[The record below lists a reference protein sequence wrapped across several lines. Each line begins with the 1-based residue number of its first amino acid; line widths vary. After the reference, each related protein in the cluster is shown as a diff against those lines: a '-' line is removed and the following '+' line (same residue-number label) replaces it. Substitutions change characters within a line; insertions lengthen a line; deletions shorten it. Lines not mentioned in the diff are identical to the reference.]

1 MRRGHSVVERAAGGT
16 VAAGEAVNDR
26 VDWTHIIDEVE
37 TVGRSERSVLRS
49 HIRVVLE
56 HLIKLQASPSAD
68 PRKRWKTSV
77 RRARIDIERS
87 LTDSPSLRRAVSG
100 MVAEETVAARQLVA
114 SALGDFGERAVADV
128 GSLSFTPEQVVGDWF
143 ADVAP

>member
-1 MRRGHSVVERAAGGT
+1 VERAAGGT

-68 PRKRWKTSV
+68 PHKGRKTSV

-100 MVAEETVAARQLVA
+100 MVAGETVAAGQLVA
-114 SALGDFGERAVADV
+114 SALGDFGEPAVVDV
-128 GSLSFTPEQVVGDWF
+128 GSLSFTPEQVLGDWF